1 MVSCFCAAVPRRP
14 PLYVANHAVL
24 REKRVIKRMVWHK
37 DRRATAAGWTVDS
50 VDADSHDNWAAYHV
64 LKAHGQKLVDGDCLL
79 TSRGATDRGLNKHH
93 TVVSEERKKKS
104 EEKKRKREEEGE
116 EGEGEEYG

>member
-1 MVSCFCAAVPRRP
+1 MSCFCAAVPRRP

-79 TSRGATDRGLNKHH
+79 TSRGPQIAA
-93 TVVSEERKKKS
+93 
-104 EEKKRKREEEGE
+104 
-116 EGEGEEYG
+116 